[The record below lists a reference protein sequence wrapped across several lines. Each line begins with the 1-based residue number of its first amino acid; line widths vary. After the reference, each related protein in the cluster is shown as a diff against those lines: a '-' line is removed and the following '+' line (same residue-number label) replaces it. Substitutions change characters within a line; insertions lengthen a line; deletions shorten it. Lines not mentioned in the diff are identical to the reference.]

1 MLPVIFLGNLKS
13 PDKQGPKRPYLS
25 TNYTGTIFPNSVKMQ
40 IKYRLSPNL
49 ESGRL
54 AILVI
59 LLSTP
64 GQPTI
69 IFLKVMPLLTAISCP
84 IYVDFW
90 LKHSGNTDRS

>member
-13 PDKQGPKRPYLS
+13 PDKKGSIS

-59 LLSTP
+59 LLSAP

-69 IFLKVMPLLTAISCP
+69 IFLK
-84 IYVDFW
+84 
-90 LKHSGNTDRS
+90 

>member
-49 ESGRL
+49 EAAAAAYWYMYCLPLGSRRL
-54 AILVI
+54 Y
-59 LLSTP
+59 
-64 GQPTI
+64 
-69 IFLKVMPLLTAISCP
+69 IS
-84 IYVDFW
+84 
-90 LKHSGNTDRS
+90 